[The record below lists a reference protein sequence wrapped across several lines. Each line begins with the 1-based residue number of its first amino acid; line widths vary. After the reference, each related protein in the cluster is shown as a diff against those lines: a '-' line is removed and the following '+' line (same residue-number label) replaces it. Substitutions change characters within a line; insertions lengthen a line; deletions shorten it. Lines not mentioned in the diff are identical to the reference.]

1 MRRRASL
8 CFTTITMMSMTM
20 NTNTDMNIHT
30 SIHMNI
36 IMTMNMSMSIL
47 MNTVRLTA
55 ITAWLILSILLWDTS
70 IFPKM
75 SRRI

>member
-1 MRRRASL
+1 
-8 CFTTITMMSMTM
+8 MMNMTM
-20 NTNTDMNIHT
+20 NTNTAMNIHT

-36 IMTMNMSMSIL
+36 IMTMSMSIL
-47 MNTVRLTA
+47 MNTVILTA
-55 ITAWLILSILLWDTS
+55 TTAWLISSILLWDTS